1 MNVFDIIGPVM
12 IGPSSSHTAG
22 AARIGYVAR
31 RILAQQP
38 VRAEIGLSG
47 SFARTCLGH
56 GTDRALI
63 AGILGMKPDDQR
75 LPHSLD
81 LAREQGLSY
90 SFSPVKLPKRHP
102 KPALVRLAGAEGG
115 AVEVEGASV
124 GGGNILIT
132 RLNGME
138 SAFTGQYDTLIIPHK
153 DTHGVIATVTQALAL
168 YGVNIGNFK
177 LTRPVKGSVAIMTIE
192 VDGGITRELVALLRS
207 QPNVADVVHLH
218 AIEGEAQ
225 KND

>member
-1 MNVFDIIGPVM
+1 MEKMKEMFMANIRQYAMMVALIFIVILFQYLTGGVLLRPLNITNIIQQNSY
-12 IGPSSSHTAG
+12 IL
-22 AARIGYVAR
+22 
-31 RILAQQP
+31 ILA
-38 VRAEIGLSG
+38 IGMLLCILTGNIDLSVG
-47 SFARTCLGH
+47 SIVSLVGIVAATMMV
-56 GTDRALI
+56 
-63 AGILGMKPDDQR
+63 AGGVPPIL
-75 LPHSLD
+75 
-81 LAREQGLSY
+81 
-90 SFSPVKLPKRHP
+90 
-102 KPALVRLAGAEGG
+102 ALVTGIVVGLACG
-115 AVEVEGASV
+115 AVNG
-124 GGGNILIT
+124 ILIT